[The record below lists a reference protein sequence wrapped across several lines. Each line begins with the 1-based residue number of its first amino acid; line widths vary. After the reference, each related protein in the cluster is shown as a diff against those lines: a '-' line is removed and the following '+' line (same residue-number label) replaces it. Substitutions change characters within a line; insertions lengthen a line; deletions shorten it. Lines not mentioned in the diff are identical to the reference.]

1 MTTTTAQSNKSAIL
15 SSLRNQQ
22 PHPMFAN
29 RSRTSSQPARRSEVK
44 TMQQSAPMTPH
55 LSYAEV
61 DAMVN
66 TVAPGRYAL
75 RRAQAT
81 EAGNTVTFFKV
92 FETRRGNR
100 IVQLIANGGMDYTEQ
115 ALPLKH
121 QWHAAR
127 HIAEDR
133 IAALELY
140 GQETGT
146 CGDCGRALSDETS
159 RRIGRGPICRNK

>member
-1 MTTTTAQSNKSAIL
+1 MTTTAHSSKSAIL

-22 PHPMFAN
+22 PHPMFAT
-29 RSRTSSQPARRSEVK
+29 RTRRSEVK
-44 TMQQSAPMTPH
+44 SVTQQPMTPH

-100 IVQLIANGGMDYTEQ
+100 IVQLVANGGMDYDQQT
-115 ALPLKH
+115 LPLKH

-159 RRIGRGPICRNK
+159 RRIGRGPVCRSK

>member
-1 MTTTTAQSNKSAIL
+1 MTTTTAQGAIL
-15 SSLRNQQ
+15 NSLRNQQ
-22 PHPMFAN
+22 PHPMFASRKPIN
-29 RSRTSSQPARRSEVK
+29 RQGV
-44 TMQQSAPMTPH
+44 TMTLPMTPK

-66 TVAPGRYAL
+66 KVAPGRYAL

-100 IVQLIANGGMDYTEQ
+100 IVQLVANGGMDYSEQ
-115 ALPLKH
+115 TLSLKL

-159 RRIGRGPICRNK
+159 RRIGRGPICRSK